1 MEEEIKEDNKEES
14 KKVEMSVS
22 SIEEAKKVVET
33 LKEQNEIM
41 AKNLEKAEELKVHE
55 MLSGKATAGVT
66 PKEKTKEEKARASAR
81 EVLKGTGYED
91 QLFPQ

>member
-41 AKNLEKAEELKVHE
+41 AKNLEKAEELRVNE